1 MLLPRLAACAV
12 AATILS
18 ATAGASSAATSATTL
33 LMWRVPAPQA
43 TSADV
48 QPIEAGLV
56 ALGFIAPQLTALSR
70 HPGARLT
77 LALDPIFIDSL
88 QRAAAGSDGLASL
101 ASGTLPG
108 DDPRARQL
116 LEAIAAD
123 VIPTSDLAS
132 SAAARRFVADASA
145 ARLALMGDSAA
156 SFSHADEV
164 DFTANA
170 LLLALQSGGYP
181 ARGASLLTRSSLSSA
196 DLATLSRQ
204 FALACQDVID
214 RLRRAARGGAVELA
228 ALPAYEPILPLVIDA
243 AGRNQ
248 RVPFTVALGAGADA
262 SAAVDEGLTAVASL
276 DPAHG
281 SAGVIS
287 PNGAYDDET
296 IALLQSHHARYGVF
310 SDRVARQNVGAA
322 ASSVADAR
330 AAAFRAYLMETTKTA
345 TIPMLFCSDVASTSI
360 DSQPLRSPA
369 STMADKMHEAIRN
382 ASEAARSERAPLIV
396 LCLAGN
402 GSILHRADRAA
413 ALDAIA
419 ALLAGA
425 NASTPRVF
433 LQAHPPTADTYGY
446 EAATDAGDFSL
457 WMGSA
462 NQVSLWNAL
471 GAARTAAGGDSA
483 VASAPVRDALLN
495 AESGRWYL
503 ALALAQPRYLTDASL
518 AQFRDLIGRVYRAAG
533 KLVPRSIAPVKLGE
547 PSPAASST
555 PTAIPATAAPTPA
568 PASTPSPSAT

>member
-1 MLLPRLAACAV
+1 MSLPRLAACAI

-18 ATAGASSAATSATTL
+18 ATAGASSAATSASTL
-33 LMWRVPAPQA
+33 LIWRVPAPQA

-48 QPIEAGLV
+48 QPIEAGFV

-70 HPGARLT
+70 HPGAQLT

-88 QRAAAGSDGLASL
+88 QRAAAGSDALAGL
-101 ASGTLPG
+101 ASGTLLAN
-108 DDPRARQL
+108 DPRARQL

-123 VIPTSDLAS
+123 VVPTSDLTS
-132 SAAARRFVADASA
+132 SVAARRFVADASA

-156 SFSHADEV
+156 SFSHADDV

-170 LLLALQSGGYP
+170 LLLALQSGGYSAHEP
-181 ARGASLLTRSSLSSA
+181 GLLARSSLSSA
-196 DLATLSRQ
+196 DLATLSKQ

-214 RLRRAARGGAVELA
+214 RLRRAARSGVVELA

-248 RVPFTVALGAGADA
+248 RVPFTVALVAGTDA
-262 SAAVDEGLTAVASL
+262 SAAVDEGIAAVASL

-281 SAGVIS
+281 STGVVS

-296 IALLQSHHARYGVF
+296 IALLQAHHARYAVF
-310 SDRVARQNVGAA
+310 SDRVVKQNVGAA
-322 ASSVADAR
+322 AASVADAR
-330 AAAFRAYLMETTKTA
+330 TAAFRAYLMETTKTA
-345 TIPMLFCSDVASTSI
+345 TIPMFFCSDVASTSI
-360 DSQPLRSPA
+360 DSQPLRSLA
-369 STMADKMHEAIRN
+369 STMADKMHQAIQN
-382 ASEAARSERAPLIV
+382 ASEATRGEKAPVIV

-425 NASTPRVF
+425 NASTPRAF
-433 LQAHPPTADTYGY
+433 LQANPPTADTYGY

-471 GAARTAAGGDSA
+471 DAARSAAGGDSA
-483 VASAPVRDALLN
+483 VASTPVRDALLN

-518 AQFRDLIGRVYRAAG
+518 AQFRDLIGRIYRAAG
-533 KLVPRSIAPVKLGE
+533 KPAPRSIAPVKLGV
-547 PSPAASST
+547 PSPAASAT
-555 PTAIPATAAPTPA
+555 PTAAPATAAPKPTPTRA
-568 PASTPSPSAT
+568 PSPSAT